1 MMITKGEMMYTKQS
15 SFFLIFLI
23 LISTLSVSANASS
36 DDETDEY
43 NFMPS
48 ITGYSK
54 FIILDDIVINS
65 QFNSTWESSVTLSDQ
80 IGTDLLDDQD
90 LGLRAQI
97 DIHLGNSDGS
107 IDSDESNAFDD
118 LFRQERNW
126 TDSEVGGCCIFDYN
140 SLYASEGISLV
151 TYPVTLGSI
160 ELNNTVWGWNESAN
174 LIGQV
179 DNRITRILDFPRVG
193 SLIEEV
199 PLHVV
204 LPSGWEYTY
213 SAMEEVFEG
222 NPGDFSVNRGEANVA
237 SNIRVTISPNQVP
250 SALGHRLSSGSMLT
264 LNSSTNYNG
273 VCEDSYLDDNQQW
286 WTLSNNGTVVKTH
299 FGASFD
305 FIAGD
310 YDFSDGHVASVV
322 MHCKDWF
329 NSTSTWYENVAI
341 DAIFPTWNSV
351 ISYENEF
358 GETIFLDS
366 NADLF
371 SIRSDSYVSFSISAN
386 DTNSQLPTD
395 ITIIS
400 NKTPTYLHNNKNN
413 LDFSDIFYQN
423 EDVNGMHLNLSERHS
438 SKDLTSWSINLSVSD
453 NAGNTLTREWKILV
467 LDGSGPTIVPDLI
480 INNMSIS
487 SSNLARNGDS
497 VIISLQQSFDD
508 LDAIEDT
515 SWSLAIDSEIIVENV
530 SMELIDKKIL
540 GPFNT
545 GTHIFSIDSY
555 DSSGN
560 HKNLAFGLAVSPSL
574 GIDLETVSSSHQGKL
589 VEGNTVLFLASM
601 QNNGASPA
609 SGQFCVNDQCGP
621 FIGVPAANSNGPG
634 IFSAEL
640 SFELTGSQP
649 IETYF
654 QWSSESANQSD
665 ILEINS
671 DLIVEPYWQA
681 PIQTVLLVFILLSF
695 IVIVANRLW
704 GVNSQRP

>member
-1 MMITKGEMMYTKQS
+1 M
-15 SFFLIFLI
+15 
-23 LISTLSVSANASS
+23 SVSANASN
-36 DDETDEY
+36 DDETDED

-140 SLYASEGISLV
+140 SLYASEGVSLV

-199 PLHVV
+199 PLNVV

-250 SALGHRLSSGSMLT
+250 SALGYRLSSGSMLT

-273 VCEDSYLDDNQQW
+273 VCDDSYLDNNQQW

-329 NSTSTWYENVAI
+329 NSTSTWYENVVI
-341 DAIFPTWNSV
+341 DAIFPTWDSV

-366 NADLF
+366 NADMF

-453 NAGNTLTREWKILV
+453 NAGNTLTREWTILV

-487 SSNLARNGDS
+487 SSNIARNGDS

-574 GIDLETVSSSHQGKL
+574 GIDIETVSSSHQGKL
-589 VEGNTVLFLASM
+589 VEGNTVLFLVSM
-601 QNNGASPA
+601 QNNGHLLHRDSFVSLINAVHSLVSLQLTQMA
-609 SGQFCVNDQCGP
+609 LEFLVL
-621 FIGVPAANSNGPG
+621 NSISN
-634 IFSAEL
+634 
-640 SFELTGSQP
+640 
-649 IETYF
+649 
-654 QWSSESANQSD
+654 
-665 ILEINS
+665 
-671 DLIVEPYWQA
+671 
-681 PIQTVLLVFILLSF
+681 
-695 IVIVANRLW
+695 
-704 GVNSQRP
+704 